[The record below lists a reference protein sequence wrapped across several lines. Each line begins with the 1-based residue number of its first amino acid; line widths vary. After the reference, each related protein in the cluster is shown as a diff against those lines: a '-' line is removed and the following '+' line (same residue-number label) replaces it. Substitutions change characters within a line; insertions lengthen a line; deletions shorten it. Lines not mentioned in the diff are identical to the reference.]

1 MYTGDYMQLLNL
13 IPLDGLEIT
22 LRHIKINGCA
32 GIGQCVDRILE
43 AWVRDIYANQLYRV
57 ISGLAPMKG
66 LSNIGSDLHDL
77 LSLPLS
83 HALGRPGNN
92 DFLIKILKF
101 QYEFLSEYFSSLQ

>member
-1 MYTGDYMQLLNL
+1 MYVHAGDYMQLLNL

-32 GIGQCVDRILE
+32 GIGQCMDRILQ

-57 ISGLAPMKG
+57 ISGLAPVKG
-66 LSNIGSDLHDL
+66 LSNIGSDLRDL

-83 HALGRPGNN
+83 HALGHPGNRS
-92 DFLIKILKF
+92 FTFPPPKALFVSYL
-101 QYEFLSEYFSSLQ
+101 